1 MEIVEIERGY
11 KGISIKDNTIIFTD
25 TSEVLYVHIRTD
37 DVLPEPVRVIGVNN
51 NADETPISHE
61 ELVKSL
67 DKCRSLRNSYV
78 ADKDIRTF
86 ECSVKVT
93 HTITVN
99 NKKMESEM
107 PEIRY
112 FEASIADLEEHSYT
126 DVCKLS
132 KITITADGIVGKSIY
147 SLDNCINPTII
158 EHPGSLSDAP
168 GVWKDVK
175 DDIASRAPR
184 DALAATRAAI
194 GATSRSRRRD
204 STTDSDSR
212 HIEDYRMGQRPVQ
225 SQRTARSKQRASGR
239 ASYEY
244 LYQDSQQ
251 DAKQEGQ
258 HDGQHDGHQEGQ
270 QDDSR
275 DSVVVNFEKSKTV
288 MTKTYNYEESL
299 HSFTLDIIC
308 VYLKGQ
314 KLLYI
319 EAKVYCEQY
328 LYSLMLPAIFI
339 TAVCSVISVTL
350 NSYTFGGIIVS
361 CFTAINSFI
370 LSLITYLK
378 LDAKAEAHKMTAYS
392 FEKLQSTAEFS
403 SGRILFSDKK
413 LKLLEIMDEIG
424 TQVKDIKEKN
434 QFILPEAVRHRFPVL
449 YSTNVFS
456 EVKRIQ
462 NKEIILMSDMKNYTD
477 EGITLKD
484 KLDRI
489 QQEIAELDVTAKKD
503 ELKKSEK
510 ELQKELETNIENRNS
525 AYIELIEYRKRYID
539 IDNEFKREI
548 DRNIRESEKNCWKCC
563 QWLKN

>member
-1 MEIVEIERGY
+1 
-11 KGISIKDNTIIFTD
+11 
-25 TSEVLYVHIRTD
+25 
-37 DVLPEPVRVIGVNN
+37 
-51 NADETPISHE
+51 
-61 ELVKSL
+61 
-67 DKCRSLRNSYV
+67 
-78 ADKDIRTF
+78 
-86 ECSVKVT
+86 
-93 HTITVN
+93 
-99 NKKMESEM
+99 
-107 PEIRY
+107 
-112 FEASIADLEEHSYT
+112 
-126 DVCKLS
+126 
-132 KITITADGIVGKSIY
+132 
-147 SLDNCINPTII
+147 
-158 EHPGSLSDAP
+158 
-168 GVWKDVK
+168 
-175 DDIASRAPR
+175 
-184 DALAATRAAI
+184 
-194 GATSRSRRRD
+194 
-204 STTDSDSR
+204 
-212 HIEDYRMGQRPVQ
+212 
-225 SQRTARSKQRASGR
+225 
-239 ASYEY
+239 
-244 LYQDSQQ
+244 
-251 DAKQEGQ
+251 
-258 HDGQHDGHQEGQ
+258 
-270 QDDSR
+270 
-275 DSVVVNFEKSKTV
+275 
-288 MTKTYNYEESL
+288 
-299 HSFTLDIIC
+299 
-308 VYLKGQ
+308 
-314 KLLYI
+314 
-319 EAKVYCEQY
+319 
-328 LYSLMLPAIFI
+328 MLPAIFI

>member
-67 DKCRSLRNSYV
+67 DKCRTLRSSYV
-78 ADKDIRTF
+78 ADKDIHTF

-93 HTITVN
+93 HVIAVN
-99 NKKMESEM
+99 DKKMESEM
-107 PEIRY
+107 PEVRY
-112 FEASIADLEEHSYT
+112 FKASVADLEEHSYT
-126 DVCKLS
+126 EVRKLTNLRIVTDDV
-132 KITITADGIVGKSIY
+132 IIDRPIY
-147 SLDNCINPTII
+147 SLNNCINPTAVN
-158 EHPGSLSDAP
+158 HPGALSDVPGDWKEVERQDANAP
-168 GVWKDVK
+168 ISAAHEMG
-175 DDIASRAPR
+175 SRA
-184 DALAATRAAI
+184 TR
-194 GATSRSRRRD
+194 RRRD
-204 STTDSDSR
+204 SNSR
-212 HIEDYRMGQRPVQ
+212 HIEDYRIGQRPLQ
-225 SQRTARSKQRASGR
+225 SQRTVRASQRQSGR
-239 ASYEY
+239 ASGEH
-244 LYQDSQQ
+244 LYQD
-251 DAKQEGQ
+251 AN
-258 HDGQHDGHQEGQ
+258 
-270 QDDSR
+270 QDDDR
-275 DSVVVNFEKSKTV
+275 DSVVVNFEQSKTV

-434 QFILPEAVRHRFPVL
+434 QFILPEAVRHRFPIL

-462 NKEIILMSDMKNYTD
+462 NREIILMSDMKNYTD

-484 KLDRI
+484 KLDEI

-503 ELKKSEK
+503 ELKKTEK
-510 ELQKELETNIENRNS
+510 ELKKELETNIENRNS

-539 IDNEFKREI
+539 IDNDFKREI